1 MEEKKKRAKNL
12 LKETIAE
19 NFPNLR
25 RDLDI
30 EIHEDNKSLQVFDP
44 R

>member
-1 MEEKKKRAKNL
+1 MEETEKRAKNL
-12 LKETIAE
+12 SKEIRAE
-19 NFPNLR
+19 NFPNLG

-30 EIHEDNKSLQVFDP
+30 EIHEDNKSLQVFNP